1 MPLNLHFQVQSLQ
14 LNMLRSES
22 MPNLVSRDIT
32 YAQAIREGLDNAMD
46 SDSSVIVI
54 GEGVPDP
61 KAIFNTTAGLR
72 EKYGAQRVFD
82 MPLAENGVTGICI
95 GAALSGMRPVMIHQ
109 RIDFA
114 LLAMDQ
120 LVNNAA
126 KWHYMFN
133 GKASVPLVVRVIVG
147 RGWGQ
152 GPQHSQSLQAIFA
165 QVPGLKV
172 IMPTT
177 AYDAKGMLIAA
188 IEDNN
193 PVMFIEHRWLHQIKD
208 NVPEEYYR
216 VPLDLAKVMHEGNT
230 VTVAAF
236 SYMAVE
242 SLLAAKA
249 LMSCMGISI
258 EVLDMRSVSP
268 LDVVSV
274 LTSVQKTGRLIVA
287 DTAFYSGSIAG
298 ELISQ
303 VSEQAFR
310 ALKTNPVRVTSPNHP
325 TPTSHF
331 MVEDYYPT
339 PQTIADAV
347 VEMLKI
353 DKNSPNYL
361 NMCEMLS
368 RDGPHDTP
376 NRGFTGPF

>member
-1 MPLNLHFQVQSLQ
+1 MPDLE
-14 LNMLRSES
+14 LRNISFSE
-22 MPNLVSRDIT
+22 
-32 YAQAIREGLDNAMD
+32 AIREGLDDAMGLD
-46 SDSSVIVI
+46 TNVIVI

-72 EKYGAQRVFD
+72 EKYGARRVFD
-82 MPLAENGVTGICI
+82 MPLSENGLTGVCI
-95 GAALSGMRPVMIHQ
+95 GAALSGLRPVMIHQ

-152 GPQHSQSLQAIFA
+152 GPQHSQSLQAMFSL
-165 QVPGLKV
+165 VPGLKV
-172 IMPTT
+172 VMPTT
-177 AYDAKGMLIAA
+177 ANDAKGMLISA

-193 PVMFIEHRWLHQIKD
+193 PVIFIEHRWLHQIKD
-208 NVPEEYYR
+208 NVPRTCYR
-216 VPLDLAKVMHEGNT
+216 VPLGQAKVLHEGEA

-242 SLLAAKA
+242 SLIAAKA
-249 LMSCMGISI
+249 LVSIMNISI

-268 LDVVSV
+268 LDVESV
-274 LTSVQKTGRLIVA
+274 LNSVRKTGRLIVA
-287 DTAFYSGSIAG
+287 DTAFRTGSIAG

-303 VSEQAFR
+303 VAERAFSF
-310 ALKTNPVRVTSPNHP
+310 LKSQPVRIASYDHP
-325 TPTSHF
+325 VPTSHF
-331 MVEDYYPT
+331 MIEYYYPG
-339 PQTIADAV
+339 PKNIVDAV
-347 VEMLKI
+347 LDMMRIKKSSDYRKLCAMI
-353 DKNSPNYL
+353 L
-361 NMCEMLS
+361 